1 MECYGYLRNVHD
13 NMADGETAY
22 ENRCS
27 VTFDRPL
34 IPICTTRRVSL
45 NQFGKKMLPG
55 IFTRHDLRA
64 GGGWSG
70 DLLTADWEDL
80 DNLSASTMS
89 TLSFPCAD
97 GSLKVFKLPRPH
109 RGEWAAEGNL
119 MQEVEETSFEDE
131 DGTHFGSMSGDVTYR
146 HHEVHRS
153 TLYVPKRATLSFLM
167 ST

>member
-1 MECYGYLRNVHD
+1 
-13 NMADGETAY
+13 
-22 ENRCS
+22 
-27 VTFDRPL
+27 
-34 IPICTTRRVSL
+34 
-45 NQFGKKMLPG
+45 MLPG
-55 IFTRHDLRA
+55 IFTRHELRA

-80 DNLSASTMS
+80 DNLSASTMHVKKFNRQEVPQES

-97 GSLKVFKLPRPH
+97 GSLKVFELPRPH

-119 MQEVEETSFEDE
+119 MQEVGETSFEDE
-131 DGTHFGSMSGDVTYR
+131 DGKHFGSMSGDVTYR

-167 ST
+167 LT